1 VHLFCRKR
9 PSFGISPFQS
19 LTNATKRTLTM
30 SKVQLHDIEYEW
42 ESEKKHRSPL
52 VIVGAALTVG
62 VLGAG
67 LFAFKHGNQR
77 VSQQLM
83 RLRVLTQ
90 GATVAVMAATS
101 GVIAFGSKDDGK
113 NKKHTIDL
121 DQSRSSS

>member
-1 VHLFCRKR
+1 
-9 PSFGISPFQS
+9 
-19 LTNATKRTLTM
+19 M

-113 NKKHTIDL
+113 DRKHTTDL
-121 DQSRSSS
+121 DQSSSSN

>member
-1 VHLFCRKR
+1 
-9 PSFGISPFQS
+9 
-19 LTNATKRTLTM
+19 M